1 MEISRCLMAFA
12 YLAIC
17 SSMLHQAG
25 ACRFAELLQL
35 QKGKG
40 VLARRL
46 ITDPTLTSMHSE
58 EYPDALGDLQSSHLG
73 YTASW

>member
-1 MEISRCLMAFA
+1 MDTSRCLMAFA
-12 YLAIC
+12 CVAIC

-46 ITDPTLTSMHSE
+46 IPHLTLTSMHPEGYS
-58 EYPDALGDLQSSHLG
+58 DALGDLQPSHLG
-73 YTASW
+73 HTVP